1 METGSAS
8 RRRDAAPLA
17 RVPRRAPPPSRTGS
31 ILPFPFPSRDGPTV
45 STRPSADGRKDSA
58 FAFFFRATK
67 KRATKIH
74 ASNADVSPA
83 DPCSS
88 TTQCYLNGLL
98 ALDWDNAKRWCYTG
112 VGVMPADV
120 KMRDYLKD
128 NGFAYPIVSRAG
140 AEVDSF
146 DVEVEEVVAMRDM
159 LLAFEDPVRCVKA
172 MADEDVKIVSLTIT
186 EFGYRVPL
194 TKGDFSL
201 IEQAL
206 NGVLDDP
213 EEPLHADAGEP
224 TTFGVICAAAAMRF
238 ANGTRPFTLMSCD
251 NLPHNGEVC
260 KRRMTGAAEELV
272 CAGLCATSLDEFV
285 VWLQREVRYPST
297 MVDRITPATS
307 MEDVA
312 TLPAT
317 LGFEDNW
324 PVMCEPYKHW
334 VIEEAFVDDERPP
347 WEDVGAVVVRDV
359 VPHELMKVR
368 LLNVTHSA
376 MCYAGILAG
385 LTHVHEAVTHS
396 KLRSFLRKVQ
406 LEEIGPTLQAH
417 DAMAE
422 SPILLNGMEEYAE
435 MVLRRFE
442 NVAVKDQLD
451 RIAMDGSEKFRV
463 QGQDVVC
470 EGIRLGKDMR
480 GFALYVASWACF
492 LRREVEEGNEVRDMG
507 GAAVTACFQEGGS
520 GIACFLGMEEIFG
533 ELSKDFGAEWRE
545 NVVELF
551 ETISQ
556 EGMSA
561 ALDAVIGEVV
571 APELV
576 ADAR

>member
-1 METGSAS
+1 MNELLKSN
-8 RRRDAAPLA
+8 
-17 RVPRRAPPPSRTGS
+17 
-31 ILPFPFPSRDGPTV
+31 FPV
-45 STRPSADGRKDSA
+45 AKD
-58 FAFFFRATK
+58 
-67 KRATKIH
+67 
-74 ASNADVSPA
+74 
-83 DPCSS
+83 
-88 TTQCYLNGLL
+88 
-98 ALDWDNAKRWCYTG
+98 WCYTG
-112 VGVMPADV
+112 VGVMPNDV
-120 KMRDYLKD
+120 TMRDYLAKND
-128 NGFAYPIVSRAG
+128 WSFPILARAG
-140 AEVDSF
+140 AEVNSLTC
-146 DVEVEEVVAMRDM
+146 EVEDVLAMRDM
-159 LLAFEDPVRCVKA
+159 LLAFEDSVACVEA
-172 MADEDVKIVSLTIT
+172 MADPRVKIVSLTIT

-206 NGVLDDP
+206 NGMLDDP
-213 EEPLHADAGEP
+213 DEPLHEDASAP
-224 TTFGVICAAAAMRF
+224 TTFGMICAAAAMRF
-238 ANGTRPFTLMSCD
+238 AEGARPFTLMSCD

-260 KRRMTGAAEELV
+260 KQRMTGAAEELV
-272 CAGLCATSLDEFV
+272 CAGLCSTSLDAFV
-285 VWLQREVRYPST
+285 VWLQTEVRYPST

-312 TLPAT
+312 TLPST

-334 VIEEAFVDDERPP
+334 VIEDDFVDDARPP
-347 WEDVGAVVVRDV
+347 WEDAGAVVVHDV

-406 LEEIGPTLQAH
+406 LDEIGPTLKGH

-422 SPILLNGMEEYAE
+422 SLILLSGIEEYAE

-442 NVAVKDQLD
+442 NVAVKDQLE

-470 EGIRLGKDMR
+470 EGLRQGNDMR
-480 GFALYVASWACF
+480 GFALYVASWAYF

-507 GAAVTACFQEGGS
+507 GAAVTACFQEGGT
-520 GIACFLGMEEIFG
+520 GITCFLGMEEIFG

-545 NVVELF
+545 DVVELF
-551 ETISQ
+551 NTISE
-556 EGMSA
+556 EGINA
-561 ALDAVIGEVV
+561 AFDAVIGEVAAPV
-571 APELV
+571 PELV
-576 ADAR
+576 SAAR

>member
-1 METGSAS
+1 M
-8 RRRDAAPLA
+8 R
-17 RVPRRAPPPSRTGS
+17 
-31 ILPFPFPSRDGPTV
+31 FP
-45 STRPSADGRKDSA
+45 
-58 FAFFFRATK
+58 
-67 KRATKIH
+67 
-74 ASNADVSPA
+74 
-83 DPCSS
+83 
-88 TTQCYLNGLL
+88 TTQCYLNELL
-98 ALDWDNAKRWCYTG
+98 ARDWDTSKHWCYTG

-128 NGFAYPIVSRAG
+128 NGWTYPIISRAG

-159 LLAFEDPVRCVKA
+159 LLAFEDPVACVKA
-172 MADEDVKIVSLTIT
+172 MAHADVKIVSLTIT

-194 TKGDFSL
+194 TNGDFSL

-206 NGVLDDP
+206 NGLLDDAD
-213 EEPLHADAGEP
+213 EPLHPDASEP

-238 ANGTRPFTLMSCD
+238 ANETRPFTLMSCD

-260 KRRMTGAAEELV
+260 KQRMTSAAEELV
-272 CAGLCATSLDEFV
+272 CAGLCSTSLDAFV

-312 TLPAT
+312 TLPQS
-317 LGFEDNW
+317 LGFEDGW

-334 VIEEAFVDDERPP
+334 VIEDDFVDDARPP
-347 WEDVGAVVVRDV
+347 WEDAGAVVVDDV

-406 LEEIGPTLQAH
+406 LDEIGPTLKGH

-422 SPILLNGMEEYAE
+422 SLILLNGIEEYAE

-442 NVAVKDQLD
+442 NVAVKDQLE

-470 EGIRLGKDMR
+470 EGLRQGNDMR
-480 GFALYVASWACF
+480 GFALYVASWAYF
-492 LRREVEEGNEVRDMG
+492 LKREVEEGNEVRDMG

-533 ELSKDFGAEWRE
+533 ELSKDFGEEWRE
-545 NVVELF
+545 DVVELF
-551 ETISQ
+551 NTIAE
-556 EGMSA
+556 EGMTA
-561 ALDAVIGEVV
+561 ALDAVIGEVAV
-571 APELV
+571 PAPEL
-576 ADAR
+576 AFAAG